1 VLFLTDHGRWPG
13 ERGTLSDPPNSKGK
27 LGLFAAVA
35 VVLGNIVGVMIFLT
49 PAQVG
54 QLLPWD
60 GWFLAAWAIGGALAL
75 LGALCLGELGAM
87 LPEAGGDYVY
97 IREAY
102 GDTLSFLSGWT
113 SVVVTFPGSIAAMAV
128 GLCFFQGPAL
138 LGPGVQENAMYLDLG
153 SSYYAISWAQIM
165 GLGVIVLLTTVNHM
179 GLALT
184 GWFQTA
190 ITITPACLLS
200 TAFLASFFVTPS
212 GPEPKAVVSLA
223 GSPWLGLFPALVP
236 IFFAYAGWNVT
247 TYIGGEIRDPGR
259 NIPRSLLLGTSLAV
273 ALYLALCW
281 VFLKGVPA
289 AAMPGVPF
297 VPSVALGRLFGPW
310 SAHLVT
316 LVIALA
322 VLGSLNATILAGG
335 RISYAMAGR
344 GVAFTSLGRL
354 SPRLGTPAVA
364 LWVQAFIAM
373 LLVLTGRF
381 EELVNY
387 VVVVMLVFSSIAV
400 LAVIVLRVRRPDLPR
415 PYRAWGYPVT
425 PALFV
430 LFSMAVVVFLL
441 GREKS
446 RVEAL
451 GGLIIALL
459 GLPAY
464 ALVRWRKRLA
474 SQRVNAG
481 PS

>member
-1 VLFLTDHGRWPG
+1 MTDAP
-13 ERGTLSDPPNSKGK
+13 DSKRK
-27 LGLFAAVA
+27 LGLTAAVA

-60 GWFLAAWAIGGALAL
+60 GWFMAAWALGGVLAL

-138 LGPGVQENAMYLDLG
+138 FGPAVQTQALYLDFG
-153 SSYYAISWAQIM
+153 ASYYAVSWAQVL
-165 GLGVIVLLTTVNHM
+165 GLGVILLLTAVNHV
-179 GLALT
+179 GLTLT
-184 GWFQTA
+184 GWLQTA
-190 ITITPACLLS
+190 ITVTPAALLS
-200 TAFLASFFVTPS
+200 AAFVASFFVTPS
-212 GPEPKAVVSLA
+212 GPEPQAVVSLA

-247 TYIGGEIRDPGR
+247 TYIGGEIHDPGK
-259 NIPRSLLLGTSLAV
+259 NIPRSLLVGTGLAV
-273 ALYLALCW
+273 ALYLALAW

-344 GVAFTSLGRL
+344 GVAFASLGRL

-364 LWVQAFIAM
+364 LWVQAALAM

-430 LFSMAVVVFLL
+430 LFSLAVVVFLL
-441 GREKS
+441 AREKS
-446 RVEAL
+446 RTEAL
-451 GGLIIALL
+451 WGLLIALL

-464 ALVRWRKRLA
+464 ALVRWRGRRRSA
-474 SQRVNAG
+474 
-481 PS
+481 

>member
-1 VLFLTDHGRWPG
+1 MRT
-13 ERGTLSDPPNSKGK
+13 KKK
-27 LGLFAAVA
+27 LGLIAAVA

-60 GWFLAAWAIGGALAL
+60 GWFLAAFAVGGVLAL

-87 LPEAGGDYVY
+87 LPEAGGDYIY

-113 SVVVTFPGSIAAMAV
+113 SVVITFPGSIAAMAV
-128 GLCFFQGPAL
+128 GLSFFQGPAL
-138 LGPGVQENAMYLDLG
+138 FGPEVQGNALYLDLG
-153 SSYYAISWAQIM
+153 AYYFAVSWAQIL
-165 GLGVIVLLTTVNHM
+165 GLGIILVLTTVNHV
-179 GLALT
+179 GLILT
-184 GWFQTA
+184 GWVQTA
-190 ITITPACLLS
+190 ITSAPALLLT
-200 TAFLASFFVTPS
+200 TAFVASFFVIPS
-212 GPEPKAVVSLA
+212 GPTPAAVVSLDA
-223 GSPWLGLFPALVP
+223 NPWLGLFPALVP

-247 TYIGGEIRDPGR
+247 TYIGGEISDPGR
-259 NIPRSLLLGTSLAV
+259 NIPRSLIIGTSLAV
-273 ALYLALCW
+273 ALYLAVCW

-297 VPSVALGRLFGPW
+297 VPAVAVGRLFGPW

-344 GVAFTSLGRL
+344 GVALPSLGRL

-364 LWVQAFIAM
+364 LWVQATLAM

-400 LAVIVLRVRRPDLPR
+400 LAVIILRFRLPDKPR

-430 LFSMAVVVFLL
+430 IFSLAVVVFLL
-441 GREKS
+441 ARDKS
-446 RVEAL
+446 RAEAL
-451 GGLIIALL
+451 WGLVITLL

-464 ALVRWRKRLA
+464 ALVVWRGRRAQGSSA
-474 SQRVNAG
+474 STTQ
-481 PS
+481 